1 MRLKE
6 LLGAGEVDETG
17 GDMDQAIT
25 GLSYDS
31 RRVKKGHIFF
41 AVPGERLDGHEFA
54 AQALEQG
61 AAAVVMERRVSLPQG
76 VTWIR
81 VRNVRRTMG
90 MWSALFFASPSRR
103 MVLVGITG
111 TNGKTTVS
119 YLLESIFSAA
129 GMAPGVIGTINYR
142 YQGRMLA
149 APYTTPE
156 SVDLQALLAEMV
168 EADVKSV
175 AMEVSSH
182 ALEMERV
189 RGIEF
194 DAALFTNLTRDH
206 LDFHMDMERYFSA
219 KSRLFTDYLRA
230 SAKQNKFAVIHGGDP
245 RGREL
250 LDKVRELGFEVM
262 SYGRGREWDV
272 HPLEFEGDLDGLRG
286 KIRVKDLVV
295 DFSSRLI
302 GPANLENILGAVG
315 VGFALGLPKSAI
327 SEGIARLESVPGRL
341 EKIRSKL
348 GVSVLVD
355 YAHTPDALERVLL
368 ALRELIASSGFQV
381 PSSESMPKMAGATN
395 LKPETPN
402 PKLICVFGC
411 GGDRDRGKR
420 SLMGEIAG
428 RLSDLVI
435 LTSDNPRTEEPL
447 AILEEIEDGVRK
459 TGRKKF
465 QISDFRSQ
473 IENRST
479 EAHDRSPKS
488 QIQNLK
494 LARGYC
500 VEPDRRTAIRLALR
514 LARSGDLVLIAGK
527 GHEDY
532 QILGP
537 KRIHFDDREVA
548 REELDSIQSAK

>member
-6 LLGAGEVDETG
+6 FLGAGEVDEAG
-17 GDMDQAIT
+17 GDMDQAVT

-61 AAAVVMERRVSLPQG
+61 AAAVVMERRVSLPQSA
-76 VTWIR
+76 TWIR

-142 YQGRMLA
+142 YQGRILA
-149 APYTTPE
+149 APHTTPE

-219 KSRLFTDYLRA
+219 KSRLFTDYLGA

-286 KIRVKDLVV
+286 KIRVKDQVV

-315 VGFALGLPKSAI
+315 VGFALGLSKSAI

-341 EKIRSKL
+341 EKIQSKL
-348 GVSVLVD
+348 GISVLVD
-355 YAHTPDALERVLL
+355 YAHTPDALERVIGAMRPL
-368 ALRELIASSGFQV
+368 ARGQLIV
-381 PSSESMPKMAGATN
+381 
-395 LKPETPN
+395 L
-402 PKLICVFGC
+402 FGC

-428 RLSDLVI
+428 RLSDLVV

-479 EAHDRSPKS
+479 VLDPERSDRREAHDRSPKS
-488 QIQNLK
+488 QIQNPILE
-494 LARGYC
+494 RGYF
-500 VEPDRRTAIRLALR
+500 VERDRRTAIRLALR

-532 QILGP
+532 QILGA

-548 REELDSIQSAK
+548 REELERLSS

>member
-6 LLGAGEVDETG
+6 LLGAGEVDEAG

-76 VTWIR
+76 ATWIR

-142 YQGRMLA
+142 YQGRILA
-149 APYTTPE
+149 APHTTPE

-219 KSRLFTDYLRA
+219 KSRLFTDYLGA

-286 KIRVKDLVV
+286 KIRVKDQVV

-341 EKIRSKL
+341 EKIQSKL
-348 GVSVLVD
+348 GISVLVD
-355 YAHTPDALERVLL
+355 YAHTPDALERVIGAMRPL
-368 ALRELIASSGFQV
+368 ARGQLIV
-381 PSSESMPKMAGATN
+381 
-395 LKPETPN
+395 L
-402 PKLICVFGC
+402 FGC

-428 RLSDLVI
+428 RLSDLVV

-447 AILEEIEDGVRK
+447 AILEEIEGGVRK
-459 TGRKKF
+459 TGIKKF

-479 EAHDRSPKS
+479 AFGSEAQARREAHDRSPKS

-494 LARGYC
+494 LERGYC

-548 REELDSIQSAK
+548 REELERLSS